1 LPLYRFTFQT
11 SLPGREG
18 ATIRRL
24 HIRAGRWVSAFAVS
38 VVVIA
43 GFPTRALYAQKA
55 LPFPAVTGEVSPPDA
70 IAGLRDARPNAP
82 LEFSRA
88 WLGKVDEVRRRRADL
103 SAQGELDGLSPWQ
116 AVERGAALSGT
127 LRVPVIPVVYGDVAV
142 PFNAADLQARLFGS
156 SRGDTVSYSSYW
168 DEVSAGLLHVEGEVA
183 PWIRLSKEARHYL
196 PEQQYGWARFGR
208 TAELRVEALRAADD
222 SIDYSTFDNDGPDG
236 KPNSG
241 DDDGFVDFVAL
252 VYALP
257 CPGNPRAGAIWPH
270 RAAMTPMETKDPS
283 AAGGFIKI
291 ADYVILPAVDPQT
304 CGPMHVGVLA
314 HETGH
319 ALGLPDLY
327 DYDGST
333 QGIGAWG
340 LMGTGSHTARYSPA
354 HLSAWE
360 KEQLGWVR
368 VSWLRTGNPI
378 SLPPIE
384 RDPEIYRYDLPNGT
398 GEYVLFENRQ
408 KVGADKKLP
417 GHGLLAWRV
426 DPERG
431 ELGAWNSDERRP
443 AVTLLEADGRGDLG
457 RGGRADAS
465 DPYPGAL
472 ARQMLRTAELQS
484 LRLTWIRERQG
495 VVYAVPVLGS
505 TGPTL
510 TPERATV
517 NLTALVGQPPATHI
531 VYVRRDGDAN
541 AWAARTTSS
550 WLKVA
555 TSADS
560 LQIIADPWSLPPGA
574 YQDTVFLS
582 TPKADATAR
591 VIVDLRVALPGIPEI
606 IATELPWSWG
616 LAARSGRVLQASY
629 GWDAL
634 GLRPR
639 PRVLQLYDGTFH
651 PATLARV
658 AADALYAPAILD
670 DNTAYVVA
678 RARNA
683 NYLYRLDAQGNA
695 AVVAAD
701 IGDGPAYGTAVLPD
715 SSVIVA
721 EWSGKL
727 HRVTPAGVVRSYGE
741 LNANVYQIAAD
752 AKGVLYAA
760 TFEGKVVRMTPN
772 GASSLIET
780 GFAAG
785 RLVALALSGR
795 GDLYVAER
803 GDAGRILR
811 LNADGTRQVML
822 QSKGAQFYGLA
833 VDDHFL
839 YAIDMRNRQLLRIP
853 LDSAPVTPLVAET
866 ATH

>member
-1 LPLYRFTFQT
+1 MF
-11 SLPGREG
+11 
-18 ATIRRL
+18 
-24 HIRAGRWVSAFAVS
+24 
-38 VVVIA
+38 IA
-43 GFPTRALYAQKA
+43 GFPTRALHAQKA

-88 WLGKVDEVRRRRADL
+88 WLNKVDEVRRRRADL

-116 AVERGAALSGT
+116 AVQHGAALNGT
-127 LRVPVIPVVYGDVAV
+127 LRVPVIPVLYSDVKA
-142 PFNAADLQARLFGS
+142 PFAAADLHNRLFGS
-156 SRGDTVSYSSYW
+156 SRGDTLSYSSYW

-183 PWIRLSKEARHYL
+183 PWIRLSKDARQYL
-196 PEQQYGWARFGR
+196 PESHYGWASFGR
-208 TAELRVEALRAADD
+208 TPELRIEALRAADD

-241 DDDGFVDFVAL
+241 DDDGFVDFVAI
-252 VYALP
+252 VYVLP
-257 CPGNPRAGAIWPH
+257 CPGNQRAGAIWPH
-270 RAAMTPMETKDPS
+270 RAAMTPMETKDP
-283 AAGGFIKI
+283 AARGGNIKI

-304 CGPMHVGVLA
+304 CGPMHIGVLA

-340 LMGTGSHTARYSPA
+340 LMGTGSHTAKYSPA

-384 RDPEIYRYDLPNGT
+384 RDPEIYRYDLPNGS
-398 GEYVLFENRQ
+398 GEYLLLENRQ
-408 KVGADKKLP
+408 KIGADKKLP

-443 AVTLLEADGRGDLG
+443 AVTLLEADGRRDLA

-472 ARQMLRTAELQS
+472 QRQMLRVSDMQS

-505 TGPTL
+505 SGPVL
-510 TPERATV
+510 TPARSTV
-517 NLTALVGQPPATHI
+517 NLTALVGHAPATHNVHI
-531 VYVRRDGDAN
+531 KREGEIT
-541 AWAARTTSS
+541 AWTARTSS
-550 WLKVA
+550 RWLKFA
-555 TSADS
+555 TTPDS

-574 YQDTVFLS
+574 YQDTVYLTTS
-582 TPKADATAR
+582 RNDATSR
-591 VIVDLRVALPGIPEI
+591 IVVDLRVALPGIPEI
-606 IATELPWSWG
+606 IASELPWSWG
-616 LAARSGRVLQASY
+616 LAVRSGRVLQASY

-639 PRVLQLYDGTFH
+639 PRVLELWDGTFH
-651 PATLARV
+651 PNTLTRI
-658 AADALYAPAILD
+658 AADALYAPTILD
-670 DNTAYVVA
+670 DNTAYVIA
-678 RARNA
+678 RARSA
-683 NYLYRLDAQGNA
+683 NYLYRVDAKGNA
-695 AVVAAD
+695 QVVAAN
-701 IGDGPAYGTAVLPD
+701 IGDGPAYGSAMLPD

-727 HRVTPAGVVRSYGE
+727 HRVTPQGVVQSYGA
-741 LNANVYQIAAD
+741 LYNTNIYQIAAD
-752 AKGVLYAA
+752 ANGVLFAA
-760 TFEGKVVRMTPN
+760 TFDGSVVRIARDGST
-772 GASSLIET
+772 SIIET
-780 GFAAG
+780 GFG
-785 RLVALALSGR
+785 QGKLVALALARS

-803 GDAGRILR
+803 GDGGRILR
-811 LNADGTRQVML
+811 LNTDGTRQVMMH
-822 QSKGAQFYGLA
+822 SKGSQFYGLA
-833 VDDHFL
+833 VDEHFL

-853 LDSAPVTPLVAET
+853 LDTSPSAPLMAESVS
-866 ATH
+866 H